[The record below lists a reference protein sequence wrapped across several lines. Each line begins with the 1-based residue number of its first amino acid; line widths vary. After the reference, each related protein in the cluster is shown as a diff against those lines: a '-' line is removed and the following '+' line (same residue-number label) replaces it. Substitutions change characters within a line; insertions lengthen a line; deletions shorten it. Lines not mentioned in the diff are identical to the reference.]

1 MAGMTSGTD
10 SFDMRAATGIPSPGR
25 AASAEVG
32 PAIDS
37 ANQKNLLILVQLRWI
52 AVVGQILTICFV
64 HFGLDITLP
73 LGPLSVVVAL
83 LVGLNFATLVWL
95 RKRPEVGSHVLE
107 AAMIFDV
114 VALTAQFAL
123 TGGIN
128 NPFIPLYL
136 LQVVLGAVL
145 LPPRATWSL
154 AAISFSG
161 LVVISVLNMPLM
173 LPETASGDYALFL
186 RTLALLLCLG
196 LDGLLLVVFVAQ
208 VTRNLRERDAHLAV
222 MRQQAAEEDHIIRM
236 GLLASSAAH
245 ELGTPLAS
253 LSVILGDWAR
263 VPAIARDGDLA
274 QELGEMQAAV
284 KRCKSIVTG
293 VLMSAGE
300 ARGEAA
306 GLTTLSR
313 FLDAVVDEW
322 RTTRPDAT
330 LAYET
335 FLENDLAIVSDT
347 TLKQVIFNLLDN
359 AYESPSRWIGLSAE
373 RRGEMFLLTVT
384 DQGPGFAPKVLQQ
397 FGKPYQSTKGRQG
410 GGIGLFIVV
419 NVVRKLGGN
428 VTARNR
434 PGRGALVSLELPLS
448 ALAIGDLDHAG

>member
-1 MAGMTSGTD
+1 MSGAVLSTPVVD
-10 SFDMRAATGIPSPGR
+10 AANR
-25 AASAEVG
+25 
-32 PAIDS
+32 
-37 ANQKNLLILVQLRWI
+37 KNVLILVQLRWI
-52 AVVGQILTICFV
+52 AVVGQILTICVV
-64 HFGLDITLP
+64 HFGLGIGLP
-73 LGPLSVVVAL
+73 LLPLSLVVVAL
-83 LVGLNFATLVWL
+83 VALNLGTLAWL
-95 RKRPEVGSHVLE
+95 RRRREVASPVLE

-114 VALTAQFAL
+114 LALTLQFAL
-123 TGGIN
+123 TGGIT

-145 LPPRATWSL
+145 LRPRGTWTL
-154 AAISFSG
+154 AAVSFAGLIAISF
-161 LVVISVLNMPLM
+161 VYRPLL
-173 LPETASGDYALFL
+173 LPHTATGEYALFL
-186 RTLALLLCLG
+186 RTLALLLCLA
-196 LDGLLLVVFVAQ
+196 LDGVLLVVFVTQ
-208 VTRNLRERDAHLAV
+208 ITRNLRERDAHLAV

-253 LSVILGDWAR
+253 LSVILGDWQR
-263 VPAIARDGDLA
+263 VPAIAKDEDLS

-284 KRCKSIVTG
+284 GRCKSIVTR

-306 GLTTLSR
+306 GLTTLTR
-313 FLDAVVDEW
+313 FLDTLVAEW
-322 RTTRPDAT
+322 RAIRPDAN
-330 LAYET
+330 LSYED
-335 FLENDLAIVSDT
+335 FLGSDIAIVSDT

-373 RRGEMFLLTVT
+373 RRGEMLRVTVT
-384 DQGPGFAPKVLQQ
+384 DQGPGFQQKVLDH

-434 PGRGALVSLELPLS
+434 PGRGALVALELPLS